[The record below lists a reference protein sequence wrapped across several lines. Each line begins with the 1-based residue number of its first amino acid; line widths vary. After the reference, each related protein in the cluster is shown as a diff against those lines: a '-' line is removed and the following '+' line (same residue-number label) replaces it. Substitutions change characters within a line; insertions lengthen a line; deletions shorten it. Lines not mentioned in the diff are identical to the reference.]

1 MILISQASLR
11 ETAQVKNTGIQSV
24 WNRANK
30 FGPRHR
36 KSFKRLLLKIVGM
49 DDWICNNC
57 SVIVTNLKR
66 LVFSKNK

>member
-11 ETAQVKNTGIQSV
+11 ETAQVKNTCLQSV

-66 LVFSKNK
+66 LVFSRNK

>member
-11 ETAQVKNTGIQSV
+11 ETAQVKNTCLQSV
-24 WNRANK
+24 WNHANK
-30 FGPRHR
+30 FGPRLR

-49 DDWICNNC
+49 DDC
-57 SVIVTNLKR
+57 SVIETNLKR

>member
-11 ETAQVKNTGIQSV
+11 ETAQVKNTCLQSV

-57 SVIVTNLKR
+57 SFIVTNLKR

>member
-11 ETAQVKNTGIQSV
+11 ETAQVKNTCLQSV
-24 WNRANK
+24 WNGANK

-57 SVIVTNLKR
+57 SVTVTNLKR

>member
-11 ETAQVKNTGIQSV
+11 ETAQVKNTCLRSV

-36 KSFKRLLLKIVGM
+36 KSFKRLLLKIVEM